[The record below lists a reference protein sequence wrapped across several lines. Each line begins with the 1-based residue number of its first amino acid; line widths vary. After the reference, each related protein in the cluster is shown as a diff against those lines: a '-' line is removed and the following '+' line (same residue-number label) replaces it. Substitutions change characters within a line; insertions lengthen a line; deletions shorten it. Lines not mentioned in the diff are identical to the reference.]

1 MVILKVTGDGSG
13 DFCSYVFSTVASDPM
28 SEISPMLINISLQ
41 MVINVCRLFCIHQVY
56 VELMVVSHLSAA
68 EASQA
73 VSRSVLERKNN
84 TTQLLLL
91 GGLHFGFIDRQNWQ
105 CFLLYDQ
112 H

>member
-1 MVILKVTGDGSG
+1 
-13 DFCSYVFSTVASDPM
+13 
-28 SEISPMLINISLQ
+28 
-41 MVINVCRLFCIHQVY
+41 
-56 VELMVVSHLSAA
+56 MVVSHLSAA

-91 GGLHFGFIDRQNWQ
+91 GGLHFSFIDRQNWQ

>member
-1 MVILKVTGDGSG
+1 MALEI
-13 DFCSYVFSTVASDPM
+13 FVAMYSALWP
-28 SEISPMLINISLQ
+28 EIFPMLINIGLQ
-41 MVINVCRLFCIHQVY
+41 MVINICCLFCIHQVY
-56 VELMVVSHLSAA
+56 VGLMVVSHLSAA

-105 CFLLYDQ
+105 GFLLYDQ

>member
-1 MVILKVTGDGSG
+1 MYAVYFVFII
-13 DFCSYVFSTVASDPM
+13 YVG
-28 SEISPMLINISLQ
+28 
-41 MVINVCRLFCIHQVY
+41 
-56 VELMVVSHLSAA
+56 LMVVSHLSAA

-105 CFLLYDQ
+105 RFLLYDQ